1 MHELFGCL
9 NAKPNDPHEQE
20 NHSVEFFSGIS
31 LETLQPCPLD
41 GFDLLFD
48 DAKSLHLTLKRCDR
62 IGWQRNSLGC
72 SHRLEFLRRF
82 AQDRVE
88 VATPNCI
95 RIDFIRLTVLVRCLT
110 RISRSRCG
118 HLPSSSATVGT
129 IAMLQWPRS
138 PRNQPRKPR
147 CSIAVSIRSVL
158 ARRCSR
164 DTATLVAW
172 ITWASMPRVRSHRA
186 SQKPSRPVSYATAIR
201 VISFPA

>member
-88 VATPNCI
+88 GAHTKLHQYNI
-95 RIDFIRLTVLVRCLT
+95 HRIHRAGPLFDRNYTLTMRLT
-110 RISRSRCG
+110 
-118 HLPSSSATVGT
+118 A
-129 IAMLQWPRS
+129 
-138 PRNQPRKPR
+138 QPAKK
-147 CSIAVSIRSVL
+147 
-158 ARRCSR
+158 
-164 DTATLVAW
+164 ATL
-172 ITWASMPRVRSHRA
+172 
-186 SQKPSRPVSYATAIR
+186 
-201 VISFPA
+201 